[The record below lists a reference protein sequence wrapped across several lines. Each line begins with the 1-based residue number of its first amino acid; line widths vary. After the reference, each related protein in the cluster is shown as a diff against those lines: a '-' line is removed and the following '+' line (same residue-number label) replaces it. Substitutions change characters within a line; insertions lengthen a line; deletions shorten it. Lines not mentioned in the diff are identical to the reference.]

1 MQPHPFPFAPWVWRD
16 AVTVLDSPTRTI
28 AQDRG
33 RPDVGLLGYEVDAV
47 DGRIGKVDE
56 HNAELPADC
65 LLVDTGTWLT
75 SHRVV
80 LPVGAICE
88 VDHDAKLVRVDR
100 TKKHVTDAP
109 AYDPEHLDADD
120 YRRRLGDYYTDSYR
134 TSPTDE

>member
-16 AVTVLDSPTRTI
+16 AVTVLDDPNRQT
-28 AQDRG
+28 AQDRD

-47 DGRIGKVDE
+47 DGRIGRIDE

-80 LPVGAICE
+80 LPVGAVAE
-88 VDHDAKLVRVDR
+88 VDHDAKQVRVDR
-100 TKKHVTDAP
+100 TKKQVTDAP
-109 AYDPEHLDADD
+109 GYQPDDFDADD
-120 YRRRLGDYYTDSYR
+120 YRRRLGEYYTDSYR
-134 TSPTDE
+134 TSHTNQ